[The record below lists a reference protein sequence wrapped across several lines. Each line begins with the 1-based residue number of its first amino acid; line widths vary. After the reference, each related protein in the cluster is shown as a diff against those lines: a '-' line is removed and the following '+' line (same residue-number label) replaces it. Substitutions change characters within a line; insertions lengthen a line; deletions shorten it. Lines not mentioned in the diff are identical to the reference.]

1 MRFHNSR
8 WFRWGLGL
16 SIVLGLMVFGHYR
29 LEYERHHPYEARSI
43 VEQATVAGFIRTGI
57 IAIDD
62 GDNPPLAEA
71 YFIGPA
77 PKPDVVAIVSVPT
90 IQLQPV
96 EVADAEWVRQH
107 PDADYAVARGERPDG
122 CGAGVSF
129 FSNPTRT
136 VKERGTRDV
145 TILTD
150 EQIAAV
156 RNHTAVVIK
165 LSVGPCGW

>member
-1 MRFHNSR
+1 MLIVM
-8 WFRWGLGL
+8 GLL
-16 SIVLGLMVFGHYR
+16 ALGYHR
-29 LEYERHHPYEARSI
+29 LEYERPHGDEAHRI
-43 VEQATVAGFIRTGI
+43 VEQATVAGFARTGI

-77 PKPDVVAIVSVPT
+77 PKPDVLTVVSVPT
-90 IQLQPV
+90 IQLKAV
-96 EVADAEWVRQH
+96 EDADAEWARQH
-107 PDADYAVARGERPDG
+107 PDVDYAVAHGERPDG

-129 FSNPTRT
+129 VSNPTPT
-136 VKERGTRDV
+136 VKERGIRDV
-145 TILTD
+145 TVLTD

-156 RNHTAVVIK
+156 RNHTAVVIE